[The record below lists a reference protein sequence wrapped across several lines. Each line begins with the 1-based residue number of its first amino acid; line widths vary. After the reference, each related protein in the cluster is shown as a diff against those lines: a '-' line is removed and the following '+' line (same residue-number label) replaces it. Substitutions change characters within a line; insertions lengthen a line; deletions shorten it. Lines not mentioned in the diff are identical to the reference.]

1 MDKKTLDFY
10 NNNADKYFSETKS
23 TFVCDSLES
32 FISYIPYGG
41 YILDCG
47 CGSGRDSLYFL
58 EHGYRVDGIEKSHNL
73 AQKASLYIGQ
83 NVIEKDY
90 LLLNEKEKYD
100 GIWAQASLLH
110 NTKEDLTL
118 AFNVLTKALKKNG
131 YFYASFRYGIDEK
144 REGER
149 WYINMTEEKI
159 KNFIPSSLVLIK
171 VWLSNDVRENYNY
184 RWINFI
190 FKKL

>member
-23 TFVCDSLES
+23 TFVDDGLES
-32 FISYIPYGG
+32 FISYISYGG

-58 EHGYRVDGIEKSHNL
+58 EHGYRVDSIEKSHNL

-118 AFNVLTKALKKNG
+118 AFNVLTKALNKNG

-190 FKKL
+190 FKKF